1 MEKSAN
7 AIIKDIV
14 NSPIGIKSGTNLT
27 DTINKLLTHKIS
39 RLIITDYQKPIGIVS
54 EKDILT
60 YLYKEKLHKSI
71 SEVSVN
77 EIMHDIFFINGTST
91 IAEASQFMIDNRCSS
106 VAIDSSDNFVGI
118 VTKTDL
124 TKFYWKNHL

>member
-7 AIIKDIV
+7 PFIKDIA
-14 NSPIGIKSGTNLT
+14 NSPIQINSGSNLT

-39 RLIITDYQKPIGIVS
+39 RLIIPDSKKPIGIVS

-71 SEVSVN
+71 SEVLVN

-106 VAIDSSDNFVGI
+106 VAIGSLDDFVGI

-124 TKFYWKNHL
+124 TKF